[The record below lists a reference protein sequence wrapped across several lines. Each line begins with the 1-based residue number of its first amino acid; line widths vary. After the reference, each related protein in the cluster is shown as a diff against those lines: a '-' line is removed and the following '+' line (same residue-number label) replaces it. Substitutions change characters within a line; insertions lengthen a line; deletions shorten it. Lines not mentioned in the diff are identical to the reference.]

1 MKKTKP
7 AKNLITKDMT
17 FSSLIQKKPDAA
29 GILFEKGMACV
40 GCAAAANETIEQGC
54 KAHGMNDREIKKLIE
69 ELNKK

>member
-17 FSSLIQKKPDAA
+17 FSNLIQKKPDAA
-29 GILFEKGMACV
+29 GILFEKGMMCV
-40 GCAAAANETIEQGC
+40 GCAAATNETIEQGC
-54 KAHGMNDREIKKLIE
+54 KAHGMNEKEIKKLIE